1 MLNLLIPA
9 DRLFGNPRISLR
21 VWLADLTYTQQS
33 ISSEIM
39 PQAVGGLATYA
50 ATKMDFEHPVRIF
63 KYPEQLARALA
74 EDEAPD
80 VMGFSNYIWNS
91 RLSLGFAE
99 RIKEVFP
106 EVVTVFGGPHYP
118 VAEAE
123 QASFLRERLG
133 ACVDFYV
140 DREGEQPFAELLLAL
155 HAAGGSAAGL
165 HGKIPGLH
173 SIDSDGR
180 PHLPPPG
187 PRLPSLSEVPS
198 PYVAGLMDEF
208 FDGKLIP
215 TVQTNRGCP
224 FSCSFCVEGTRY
236 YSKVAKTPSERTREE
251 LLYIGKVMEQVIK
264 QEGVRNEL
272 LITDSN
278 FGMFPEDLDVCD
290 TIVECQDTFGW
301 PRYVDLTTGK
311 NKRDRVLDAISRTR
325 GTMTLSG
332 SVQSLDPEVLSKV
345 RRNNISASQ
354 LMEVA
359 LAAAEQQTGT
369 YSEVILG
376 LPGDSKQAHF
386 STLSQLIDAGFDRLN
401 MFQLALLPGSDMWTG
416 DQREQHGM
424 VTRFRV
430 IPRCYGS
437 YSVLGA
443 TVATAEIDEVC
454 VTLPSMPF
462 ADYLDCRQMNLFVSA
477 CHNDGTFASLAR
489 LLKQQDI
496 PVFRWLERMQ
506 ALPFGDRLRRVVDEF
521 RSETGE
527 QLWESRE
534 ELTRF
539 ALENVDQYISGELGN
554 NLLYTYRVRML
565 TEALD
570 DLVAVAVEAAVQ
582 LCAEAD
588 VEGPEVVNGFIREAA
603 EFHRLTMTDLLTPEA
618 GATRLQTA
626 SFDIEGFLASPD
638 EVAKFKLPE
647 SRLREFSLTSEQ
659 VSLIEGYLSQ
669 FGAGAWGAGRMLTK
683 VRFADLLRRTV
694 LVPEAGHRA
703 SS

>member
-1 MLNLLIPA
+1 MNQLVPV
-9 DRLFGNPRISLR
+9 DHLFGKPWISLR

-39 PQAVGGLATYA
+39 PQAVGGLASYA
-50 ATKMDFEHPVRIF
+50 ATRMDFEYPVKIF

-80 VMGFSNYIWNS
+80 VIGFSNYIWNS

-99 RIKEVFP
+99 RVKEVFP
-106 EVVTVFGGPHYP
+106 NIVTVFGGPHYP

-123 QASFLRERLG
+123 QASFLRDRLG

-140 DREGEQPFAELLLAL
+140 DREGEQPFAEMLLAM
-155 HAAGGSAAGL
+155 HGAGGSAAGL
-165 HGKIPGLH
+165 HGKIRGLH
-173 SIDSDGR
+173 SIDGEGR
-180 PHLPPPG
+180 PHLPAPG

-198 PYVAGLMDEF
+198 PYVAGLMDPF

-215 TVQTNRGCP
+215 AVQTNRGCP

-251 LLYIGKVMEQVIK
+251 LLYIGKAMAQVIK
-264 QEGVRNEL
+264 QDGVRNEL

-290 TIVECQDTFGW
+290 AIVECQDTFGW

-311 NKRDRVLDAISRTR
+311 NKRDRVLEAISRTR

-376 LPGDSKQAHF
+376 LPGDSKRAHF
-386 STLSQLIDAGFDRLN
+386 STLAQLIDAGFDRLN

-437 YSVLGA
+437 YTVLGSQ
-443 TVATAEIDEVC
+443 VSTAEIDEVC
-454 VTLPSMPF
+454 VSLPSMPF
-462 ADYLDCRQMNLFVSA
+462 TDYLDCRQMNLFVSA
-477 CHNDGTFASLAR
+477 CHNDGTFVALTR
-489 LLKQQDI
+489 LLRQRDI
-496 PVFRWLERMQ
+496 PVFRWLELMQ
-506 ALPFGDRLRRVVDEF
+506 TLPFGARLRAVVDEF
-521 RSETGE
+521 RYETGE

-534 ELTRF
+534 ELSRF
-539 ALENVDQYISGELGN
+539 AVENVERYISGELGN

-570 DLVAVAVEAAVQ
+570 DLVAVAIEAARK
-582 LCAEAD
+582 LCAGSDAEEPALVD
-588 VEGPEVVNGFIREAA
+588 AFIQEAA
-603 EFHRLTMTDLLTPEA
+603 EFHRLTMTGLLTPEA
-618 GATRLQTA
+618 GASRLQGA
-626 SFDIEGFLASPD
+626 AFDIEGFLESPGD
-638 EVAKFKLPE
+638 VAKFALPE
-647 SRLREFSLTSEQ
+647 PRLREFSLTPEQ

-669 FGAGAWGAGRMLTK
+669 FGAGPWGAGRMLTK
-683 VRFADLLRRTV
+683 VRFADLLRRAAF
-694 LVPEAGHRA
+694 VPEEDRDAA
-703 SS
+703 S